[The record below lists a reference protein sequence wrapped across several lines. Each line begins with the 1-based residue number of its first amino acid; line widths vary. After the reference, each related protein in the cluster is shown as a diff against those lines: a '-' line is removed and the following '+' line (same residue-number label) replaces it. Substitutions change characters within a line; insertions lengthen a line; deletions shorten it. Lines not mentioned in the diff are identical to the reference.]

1 MESNPDANGKPK
13 IARAYVATADQRET
27 IAKTVGLKM
36 SAVRCAEMSGE
47 NIHDAGW
54 TLRKGELLAVFGL
67 EAFGKDRH
75 QIAAAV
81 AWVQGQGADVFE
93 IASGEVAGNG
103 VLMMNRALTRIHG
116 EGRMA
121 KAHEMQR
128 ASAKARTINRM
139 PEDEARQHW
148 ANIRLKIPQALAKMP
163 GWNRQSAYNT
173 FGKRG
178 IAPGRPKK
186 NDGGKVY
193 FIRANGKGAVKIGY
207 ATDVKSRL
215 SGLQTSHRHKLAV
228 VGVISGSRQ
237 DEKDFHKRF
246 AHHRISGEWFN
257 CKGDLLEFLATVPK
271 WDGKS

>member
-1 MESNPDANGKPK
+1 MDSKLDASGKSK
-13 IARAYVATADQRET
+13 ITRAYVATADQRET
-27 IAKTVGLKM
+27 MAKSVGLKI

-47 NIHDAGW
+47 NIHDPKWA
-54 TLRKGELLAVFGL
+54 LRKGELLAVFGL

-75 QIAAAV
+75 DISKAV

-93 IASGEVAGNG
+93 IASGEVAGSG

-116 EGRMA
+116 ETRMA

-148 ANIRLKIPQALAKMP
+148 TNMRLTIPRALAKMT

-186 NDGGKVY
+186 PSEGMVY
-193 FIRANGKGAVKIGY
+193 FIRANGKGAVKIGH
-207 ATDVKSRL
+207 ATDVKKRL
-215 SGLQTSHRHKLAV
+215 NGLQISHRHKLAV
-228 VGVISGSRQ
+228 VGVMPGTQ
-237 DEKDFHKRF
+237 KDERDFHRRF
-246 AHHRISGEWFN
+246 AQYRLSGEWFD
-257 CKGDLLEFLATVPK
+257 CKGDLLKFLETVPK